1 MEKSE
6 PKQYGAFQLLE
17 EELDADPFMQFG
29 RWYDAASSAG
39 LVHPDAFALATVS
52 GDGKPSARMLLLKGF
67 DQNGFVFFTN
77 SESRKGEDL
86 RGNTN
91 AAICFWWDKLERSVR
106 IEGKVHAVSR
116 EEADI
121 YFATRPRGSRLGAWA
136 SQQSRVI
143 ESREYLDKL
152 YHKIELDYADMD
164 IPRPDYWNGYR
175 LAPSSIEF
183 WQGRPNRLHDRLR
196 YRKHRDGR
204 WIIERLA
211 P

>member
-1 MEKSE
+1 
-6 PKQYGAFQLLE
+6 
-17 EELDADPFMQFG
+17 
-29 RWYDAASSAG
+29 
-39 LVHPDAFALATVS
+39 
-52 GDGKPSARMLLLKGF
+52 
-67 DQNGFVFFTN
+67 
-77 SESRKGEDL
+77 
-86 RGNTN
+86 
-91 AAICFWWDKLERSVR
+91 VR
-106 IEGKVHAVSR
+106 IEGKVHKVSL

-175 LAPSSIEF
+175 LVPASIEF

-196 YRKHRDGR
+196 YRKHGDGR

>member
-6 PKQYGAFQLLE
+6 PKQYGVFQLLE
-17 EELDADPFMQFG
+17 GDLDADPFRQFG
-29 RWYDAASSAG
+29 RWYDAASGAG

-52 GDGKPSARMLLLKGF
+52 ADGRPSARMLLLKGF
-67 DQNGFVFFTN
+67 DENGFVFFTN
-77 SESRKGEDL
+77 SESRKGEEL

-106 IEGKVHAVSR
+106 IEGKVYGVS
-116 EEADI
+116 EGEADL
-121 YFATRPRGSRLGAWA
+121 YFATRPRGSQLGAWA

-164 IPRPDYWNGYR
+164 IPRPGYWNGYR
-175 LAPSSIEF
+175 LVPESMEF

-196 YRKHRDGR
+196 YRKQRDGR

>member
-17 EELDADPFMQFG
+17 GDLDPDPFRQFG
-29 RWYDAASSAG
+29 RWYDAASGAG

-52 GDGKPSARMLLLKGF
+52 ADGRPSARMLLLKGF
-67 DQNGFVFFTN
+67 DENGFVFFTN
-77 SESRKGEDL
+77 SESRKGEEL

-106 IEGKVHAVSR
+106 IEGKVHGVS
-116 EEADI
+116 EGEADL
-121 YFATRPRGSRLGAWA
+121 YFATRPRGSQLGAWA

-164 IPRPDYWNGYR
+164 IPRPGYWNGYR
-175 LAPSSIEF
+175 LVPSSIEF

-196 YRKHRDGR
+196 YRKQRDGR